1 MTKSEAAK
9 VVPSTSVAVKKSVPS
24 SPVSSRVPA
33 TPSRRD
39 VLFNQFNVLSIT
51 QLMGELRARSL
62 HTVGTKSELVE
73 RLVAHEL
80 KVSVCVEREGKGEK
94 PVLSSLQSE
103 SEEQMRLI
111 QKKEEE
117 HKLKLA
123 GNLGTPVSRL
133 PPSAAKPLGTT
144 SRIAETVPVSKPVVP
159 VVPVS
164 KPVAKPVAS
173 VAKPVVTA
181 PSAVPSAPKQASPPR
196 SPTSNVQ
203 GLKKLFEKS
212 QPASRI
218 LPAQPAPPQ
227 PTPASPTKSQTA
239 KPSTAK
245 PQVPQVPQMAK
256 PQPPKLQMPQVPQV
270 PQQQAQPQLPPQ
282 LPSPTRRIPLRVA
295 PPPQPVQPVQPVQP
309 EEEQEIWYE
318 PPLLEEYLK
327 RMRVGA
333 RGDCDRSASTPTSSS
348 TR

>member
-1 MTKSEAAK
+1 MSPIVTKSEAAK

-24 SPVSSRVPA
+24 SPVSSRIPA

-39 VLFNQFNVLSIT
+39 VLFNQFNALSIT
-51 QLMGELRARSL
+51 QLLGELRARSL

-94 PVLSSLQSE
+94 PALSSLQSE

-164 KPVAKPVAS
+164 KPVASVAKPVAS

-203 GLKKLFEKS
+203 G
-212 QPASRI
+212 
-218 LPAQPAPPQ
+218 
-227 PTPASPTKSQTA
+227 
-239 KPSTAK
+239 
-245 PQVPQVPQMAK
+245 
-256 PQPPKLQMPQVPQV
+256 
-270 PQQQAQPQLPPQ
+270 
-282 LPSPTRRIPLRVA
+282 
-295 PPPQPVQPVQPVQP
+295 
-309 EEEQEIWYE
+309 
-318 PPLLEEYLK
+318 
-327 RMRVGA
+327 
-333 RGDCDRSASTPTSSS
+333 
-348 TR
+348 